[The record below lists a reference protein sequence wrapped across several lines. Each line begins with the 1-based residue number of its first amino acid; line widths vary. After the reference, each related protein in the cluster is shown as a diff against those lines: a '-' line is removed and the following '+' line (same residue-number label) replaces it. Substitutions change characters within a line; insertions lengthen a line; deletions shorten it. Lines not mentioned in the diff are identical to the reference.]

1 MGWTATSSICC
12 MAFCTQDMEKLPG
25 LAELDCSFSLAFSPE
40 LSGFFVHNKW
50 CLFFSLFSFFQCA
63 LQAVL
68 SKAWLSQS
76 MVGPGKYMSGISCL
90 CLIHMQEVRYD
101 HSFVDCKF
109 GWEFETSLSQDLR
122 LIAELPHTS
131 HTHGHTNE
139 CMRHNT
145 ELLDETNTATELRGS
160 ALTSWGTLATGDT
173 TTMAFPKEEFPPPH
187 GCKSM
192 EIVCALNLLIAK
204 RRTSTQYVPF
214 LKSLLWLFWCLNHRP
229 PRFGTEARTITPPS
243 LLFDFLELNSYT
255 MSIIELVPSLLTKT
269 FFVLRR
275 TGLASIGHS
284 TCYRPCFAERVA
296 GIKVTITYLYF

>member
-1 MGWTATSSICC
+1 MTKFKLRVHDCLGNFISHTLYMSTPSDLSLDDGCFDSSHSCSIQHLNIGH
-12 MAFCTQDMEKLPG
+12 FILP
-25 LAELDCSFSLAFSPE
+25 LDAHDAPNVFAVEP
-40 LSGFFVHNKW
+40 VH
-50 CLFFSLFSFFQCA
+50 LL
-63 LQAVL
+63 
-68 SKAWLSQS
+68 
-76 MVGPGKYMSGISCL
+76 YMSGISCP
-90 CLIHMQEVRYD
+90 CLTHMQEGRYD

-131 HTHGHTNE
+131 HTHGHTDE

-160 ALTSWGTLATGDT
+160 AVTSQGTLATGDN